1 MKQILFIG
9 AYEKSDI
16 LFYVAKLLSVEHSV
30 LILDVTVHADYE
42 YAYPKVEGQ
51 DGVRQHD
58 RFDVIE
64 NATLETYQELQK
76 ESKYDL
82 VLVDISRKDELQRW
96 PAADQYYLVT
106 SHDNAVMQRNEFLM
120 NTFFQDKSQSDLIP
134 VHKLIQ
140 ESAVF
145 PEEVIQETF
154 TKHPIDWKESFI
166 FYPDER
172 DLESKYMN
180 QHLSMLHTKKL
191 SGDLKSALQR
201 VAAQILGMT
210 PKEAKGL
217 WKQAER
223 GK

>member
-9 AYEKSDI
+9 AYEKSDV
-16 LFYVAKLLSVEHSV
+16 LFYVAKLLSVDYNV
-30 LILDVTVHADYE
+30 LILDVTANADYE

-64 NATLETYQELQK
+64 NATLETYQELQN
-76 ESKYDL
+76 ESKYDF
-82 VLVDISRKDELQRW
+82 VLIDISRKDELQRW
-96 PAADQYYLVT
+96 PSADQYFLVT
-106 SHDNAVMQRNEFLM
+106 SHDNAVMQRNGVLM
-120 NTFFQDKSQSDLIP
+120 NAFFQDKSHSDLIP

-145 PEEVIQETF
+145 PEEVIEETF
-154 TKHPIDWKESFI
+154 IKHPIDWKESFI

-172 DLESKYMN
+172 DLGSKYMN

-191 SGDLKSALQR
+191 SGDLKSALQG
-201 VAAQILGMT
+201 VTAQILGMT
-210 PKEAKGL
+210 TKEAKRL